1 MEETNKIE
9 AKIDKIKIPKR
20 VIDISKKSIL

>member
-9 AKIDKIKIPKR
+9 AKIDKIKIPKG